1 MTLVRA
7 WLLGLDTATAWR
19 SLALWHLADDVVW
32 RDAAPL
38 GRAGAARLVP
48 DVAAFLAAH
57 GVRRDDLAGIGVGV
71 GPGSYTGLR
80 SGIATALGLGLAL
93 HVPVAGSG
101 TLEAMAFGALER
113 GGTGWAVLDARRGR
127 VHALQAER
135 LGARLRILRGPV
147 TMPRTEL
154 AGEAGERFEDVPP
167 DAVWH
172 ARNALTSTPPQPR
185 YG

>member
-1 MTLVRA
+1 MTPVRA
-7 WLLGLDTATAWR
+7 WVLGLDTATAWR

-48 DVAAFLAAH
+48 DVATFLAAH
-57 GVRRDDLAGIGVGV
+57 GVRRDELAGIGVGV

-80 SGIATALGLGLAL
+80 SGIAAALGLGLAL
-93 HVPVAGSG
+93 QVPVAGSG

-113 GGTGWAVLDARRGR
+113 SGSGWVLLDARRGR
-127 VHALQAER
+127 IHALHAER
-135 LGARLRILRGPV
+135 VGARLRILRGPV
-147 TMPRTEL
+147 TMPRSEL
-154 AGEAGERFEDVPP
+154 ADEPGDRFEDVPP

-172 ARNALTSTPPQPR
+172 AWNALTSRPPKPR

>member
-1 MTLVRA
+1 MTLVRP

-19 SLALWHLADDVVW
+19 SLALWHLSDEVVW
-32 RDAAPL
+32 RDSAPL
-38 GRAGAARLVP
+38 GRAGAAQLVP

-80 SGIATALGLGLAL
+80 SGIAAALGLGRAL
-93 HVPVAGSG
+93 QVPVAGSG

-113 GGTGWAVLDARRGR
+113 GGSGWVLLDARRGR

-135 LGARLRILRGPV
+135 IGARLRILRGPV
-147 TMPRTEL
+147 TMPRSAL
-154 AGEAGERFEDVPP
+154 AEEAGERFEEVAP